1 MSTETQSTEREI
13 VAYATKGGKL
23 AKITTA
29 VKTWGELKPL
39 LKAQGYDLNSLLAAE
54 NVNRADL
61 VNDLAVLPEGPF
73 KVFLRPKQT
82 KSGADLPYKEV
93 RAKIQALIA
102 SDGDAAK
109 AHFNEGKNYTT
120 KKGDELNVL
129 LNSYKGGSKTT
140 TSSAKAEPKKAEPK
154 AKKEAVKTEA
164 PKAESKASP
173 KASEA
178 QEFSEEGCIKVAVEA
193 LSKIKS
199 VDTTAII
206 SLVEDLLTTPV
217 KEAEPVKREP
227 TEEELLAEEAKSF
240 LSGY

>member
-1 MSTETQSTEREI
+1 MSTETQIAVREI
-13 VAYATKGGKL
+13 VAYATKGGKIV
-23 AKITTA
+23 KINTD

-39 LKAQGYDLNSLLAAE
+39 LKQEGYDLNSLLAAE
-54 NVNRADL
+54 SINRADL

-73 KVFLRPKQT
+73 RVFLRPKET

-93 RAKIQALIA
+93 RAKVQELIA
-102 SDGDAAK
+102 SDGDVAK

-129 LNSYKGGSKTT
+129 LNSYKGGSGAT
-140 TSSAKAEPKKAEPK
+140 TSSAKAEPKK
-154 AKKEAVKTEA
+154 EAVKIEA
-164 PKAESKASP
+164 PKAEEKASP

-199 VDTTAII
+199 VNTANVI
-206 SLVEDLLTTPV
+206 SLVKDLLNENVPAAAPV
-217 KEAEPVKREP
+217 KKEP
-227 TEEELLAEEAKSF
+227 TEEELLAEEAKAF
-240 LSGY
+240 MEGY

>member
-1 MSTETQSTEREI
+1 MSTETQNAVREI
-13 VAYATKGGKL
+13 VAYATKGGKI
-23 AKITTA
+23 AKINSD

-39 LKAQGYDLNSLLAAE
+39 LKREGYDLNSLLAAE
-54 NVNRADL
+54 SINRADL

-73 KVFLRPKQT
+73 RVFLRPKQT

-93 RAKIQALIA
+93 RAKVQELIA
-102 SDGDAAK
+102 SDGDVAK

-129 LNSYKGGSKTT
+129 LNSYKGGSTA
-140 TSSAKAEPKKAEPK
+140 TSSAKAEPKKEEPK
-154 AKKEAVKTEA
+154 A
-164 PKAESKASP
+164 PKAEEKASP

-199 VDTTAII
+199 VNTANVI
-206 SLVEDLLTTPV
+206 SLIKDLLNENVSTAV
-217 KEAEPVKREP
+217 PVKREP
-227 TEEELLAEEAKSF
+227 TEEEILAEEAKAF
-240 LSGY
+240 MKGY

>member
-1 MSTETQSTEREI
+1 MSTETQIAVREI
-13 VAYATKGGKL
+13 VAYATKGGKI
-23 AKITTA
+23 AKINSD

-39 LKAQGYDLNSLLAAE
+39 LKMEGYDLNSLLAAE
-54 NVNRADL
+54 SINRADL

-73 KVFLRPKQT
+73 RVFLRPKQT

-93 RAKIQALIA
+93 RAKVQELIA
-102 SDGDAAK
+102 SDGDVAK

-129 LNSYKGGSKTT
+129 LNSYKGGSGT
-140 TSSAKAEPKKAEPK
+140 TSSAKAEPKK
-154 AKKEAVKTEA
+154 EAVK
-164 PKAESKASP
+164 AEEKASP

-199 VDTTAII
+199 VNTANVI
-206 SLVEDLLTTPV
+206 SLVKDLLNENVSVAAPV
-217 KEAEPVKREP
+217 KKEP
-227 TEEELLAEEAKSF
+227 TEEELLAEEAKAF
-240 LSGY
+240 MEGY

>member
-1 MSTETQSTEREI
+1 MSTETQIAVREI
-13 VAYATKGGKL
+13 VAYATKGGKI
-23 AKITTA
+23 AKINSD

-39 LKAQGYDLNSLLAAE
+39 LKMEGYDLNSLLAAE
-54 NVNRADL
+54 SINRADL

-73 KVFLRPKQT
+73 RVFLRPKQT

-93 RAKIQALIA
+93 RAKVQELIA
-102 SDGDAAK
+102 SDGDVAK

-129 LNSYKGGSKTT
+129 LNSYKGGSVT
-140 TSSAKAEPKKAEPK
+140 TSSAKAEPKKEEPK
-154 AKKEAVKTEA
+154 A
-164 PKAESKASP
+164 PKAEEKASP

-199 VDTTAII
+199 VNTANVI
-206 SLVEDLLTTPV
+206 SLVKDLLNENVPAAAPV
-217 KEAEPVKREP
+217 KKEP
-227 TEEELLAEEAKSF
+227 TEEELLAEEAKAF
-240 LSGY
+240 MEGY

>member
-1 MSTETQSTEREI
+1 MSTETQTAVREI
-13 VAYATKGGKL
+13 VAYATKGGKI
-23 AKITTA
+23 AKINTD

-39 LKAQGYDLNSLLAAE
+39 LKREGYDLNSLLAAE
-54 NVNRADL
+54 SINRADL

-73 KVFLRPKQT
+73 RVFLRPKQT

-93 RAKIQALIA
+93 RAKVQELIA
-102 SDGDAAK
+102 SDGDVAK

-129 LNSYKGGSKTT
+129 LNSYKGGSGT
-140 TSSAKAEPKKAEPK
+140 TSSAKAEPKKEEPK
-154 AKKEAVKTEA
+154 AKEESV
-164 PKAESKASP
+164 KAEEKSSP

-199 VDTTAII
+199 VNTANVI
-206 SLVEDLLTTPV
+206 SLVKDLLNENVSAAAPV
-217 KEAEPVKREP
+217 KKEP
-227 TEEELLAEEAKSF
+227 TEEELLAEEAKAF
-240 LSGY
+240 MEGY

>member
-1 MSTETQSTEREI
+1 MSTETQTAVREI
-13 VAYATKGGKL
+13 VAYATKGGKI
-23 AKITTA
+23 AKINSD

-39 LKAQGYDLNSLLAAE
+39 LKMEGYDLNSLLAAE
-54 NVNRADL
+54 SINRADL

-73 KVFLRPKQT
+73 RVFLRPKET

-93 RAKIQALIA
+93 RAKVQELIA
-102 SDGDAAK
+102 SDGDVAK

-129 LNSYKGGSKTT
+129 LNSYKGGSGT
-140 TSSAKAEPKKAEPK
+140 TSSAKAEPKK
-154 AKKEAVKTEA
+154 EAVKIEA
-164 PKAESKASP
+164 PKAEEKASP

-199 VDTTAII
+199 VNTANVI
-206 SLVEDLLTTPV
+206 SLVKDLLNENVPAAAPV
-217 KEAEPVKREP
+217 KKEP
-227 TEEELLAEEAKSF
+227 TEEELLAEEAKAF
-240 LSGY
+240 MEGY

>member
-1 MSTETQSTEREI
+1 MSTETQNAVREI
-13 VAYATKGGKL
+13 VAYATKGGKI
-23 AKITTA
+23 AKINSD

-39 LKAQGYDLNSLLAAE
+39 LKMEGYDLNSLLAAE
-54 NVNRADL
+54 SINRADL

-73 KVFLRPKQT
+73 RVFLRPKQT

-93 RAKIQALIA
+93 RAKVQELIA
-102 SDGDAAK
+102 FDGDVAK

-129 LNSYKGGSKTT
+129 LNSYKGGSGT
-140 TSSAKAEPKKAEPK
+140 TSSAKAEPKKEEPK
-154 AKKEAVKTEA
+154 A
-164 PKAESKASP
+164 PKAEEKDSS

-199 VDTTAII
+199 VNTANVI
-206 SLVEDLLTTPV
+206 SLVKDLLNENVSAAAPV
-217 KEAEPVKREP
+217 KKEP
-227 TEEELLAEEAKSF
+227 TEEELLAAEAKAF
-240 LSGY
+240 MEGY

>member
-1 MSTETQSTEREI
+1 MSTETQTAVREI
-13 VAYATKGGKL
+13 VAYATKGGKI
-23 AKITTA
+23 AKINSD

-39 LKAQGYDLNSLLAAE
+39 LKMEGYDLNSLLAAE
-54 NVNRADL
+54 SINRADL

-73 KVFLRPKQT
+73 RVFLRPKQT

-93 RAKIQALIA
+93 RAKVQELIA
-102 SDGDAAK
+102 SDGDVAK

-129 LNSYKGGSKTT
+129 LNSYKGGSGTT
-140 TSSAKAEPKKAEPK
+140 FPAKAET
-154 AKKEAVKTEA
+154 KKEAVK
-164 PKAESKASP
+164 AEEKASP

-178 QEFSEEGCIKVAVEA
+178 QEFSEEGCIEVAVEA

-206 SLVEDLLTTPV
+206 SLVKDLLSVLV
-217 KEAEPVKREP
+217 KEAAPVKREP
-227 TEEELLAEEAKSF
+227 TEEEILAEEAKAF
-240 LSGY
+240 MEGY

>member
-1 MSTETQSTEREI
+1 MSTETQTAVREI
-13 VAYATKGGKL
+13 VAYATKGGKI
-23 AKITTA
+23 AKINSD

-39 LKAQGYDLNSLLAAE
+39 LKREGYDLNSLLAAE
-54 NVNRADL
+54 SINRADL

-73 KVFLRPKQT
+73 RVFLRPKQT

-93 RAKIQALIA
+93 RAKVQELIA
-102 SDGDAAK
+102 SDGDVAK

-129 LNSYKGGSKTT
+129 LNSYKGGSGT
-140 TSSAKAEPKKAEPK
+140 TSSAKAEPKK
-154 AKKEAVKTEA
+154 EAVK
-164 PKAESKASP
+164 AEEKASP

-199 VDTTAII
+199 VNTANVI
-206 SLVEDLLTTPV
+206 SLVKDLLNENVSAAAPV
-217 KEAEPVKREP
+217 KKEP
-227 TEEELLAEEAKSF
+227 TEEELLAAEAKAF
-240 LSGY
+240 MEGY

>member
-1 MSTETQSTEREI
+1 MSAETQIAVREI
-13 VAYATKGGKL
+13 VAYATKGGKI
-23 AKITTA
+23 AKINSD

-39 LKAQGYDLNSLLAAE
+39 LKMEGYDLNSLLAAE
-54 NVNRADL
+54 SINRADL

-73 KVFLRPKQT
+73 RVFLRPKQT

-93 RAKIQALIA
+93 RAKVQELIA
-102 SDGDAAK
+102 SDGDVAK

-129 LNSYKGGSKTT
+129 LNSYKGGSGT
-140 TSSAKAEPKKAEPK
+140 TSSAKAEPKK
-154 AKKEAVKTEA
+154 EAVKIEA
-164 PKAESKASP
+164 PKAEEKASP

-199 VDTTAII
+199 VDTADVI
-206 SLVEDLLTTPV
+206 SLVKDLLKGKATLV
-217 KEAEPVKREP
+217 KKEP
-227 TEEELLAEEAKSF
+227 TEEELLAEEAKAF
-240 LSGY
+240 MEGY

>member
-1 MSTETQSTEREI
+1 MSAETQTAVREI
-13 VAYATKGGKL
+13 VAYATKGGKI
-23 AKITTA
+23 AKINSD

-39 LKAQGYDLNSLLAAE
+39 LKIEGYDLNSLLAAE
-54 NVNRADL
+54 SINRADL

-73 KVFLRPKQT
+73 RVFLRPKQT

-93 RAKIQALIA
+93 RAKVQELIA
-102 SDGDAAK
+102 SDGDVAK

-129 LNSYKGGSKTT
+129 LNSYKGGSVT
-140 TSSAKAEPKKAEPK
+140 TSSAKAEPKKEEPK
-154 AKKEAVKTEA
+154 AKEESV
-164 PKAESKASP
+164 KAEEKSSP

-199 VDTTAII
+199 VNTANVI
-206 SLVEDLLTTPV
+206 SLVKDLLNENVSAAAPV
-217 KEAEPVKREP
+217 KKEP
-227 TEEELLAEEAKSF
+227 TEEELLAEEAKAF
-240 LSGY
+240 MEGY